1 LLGLAND
8 PEMHRLSLKAI
19 LIGGIVDVVGSLVI
33 SIVVVIGL
41 SVVNAVAAAGNYQPA
56 ATVMTPELGL
66 LGGLVWLV
74 QVRRGETRPA

>member
-1 LLGLAND
+1 
-8 PEMHRLSLKAI
+8 MHRLSLKAV
-19 LIGGIVDVVGSLVI
+19 LIGGIVDIVGSLVI

-41 SVVNAVAAAGNYQPA
+41 SVVNAVAAAGNRQPA

-66 LGGLVWLV
+66 LGGLVRLV